1 MINQAFAP
9 AFGSGVVVASVTT
22 TSAASACGVGNK
34 SLAVTNTAATNGLFV
49 RTGLSDVVATTA
61 DFVIMPNQQAI
72 ISKPQDHTHVAYI
85 TATSTTTAHIM
96 AGEGG
101 Y

>member
-1 MINQAFAP
+1 MINQPFAP
-9 AFGSGVVVASVTT
+9 AYGSGVTVASVTT
-22 TSAASACGVGNK
+22 TSAASAVGVGNK
-34 SLAVTNTAATNGLFV
+34 SLAVTNTGATNVLYV
-49 RTGLSDVVATTA
+49 RTGASDVVATTA
-61 DFVIMPNQQAI
+61 DYPIQPNQQQI

-85 TATSTTTAHIM
+85 TSTSTTTAHVI

>member
-22 TSAASACGVGNK
+22 SSVSSAIGVGNK
-34 SLAVTNTAATNGLFV
+34 SLAVTNTGNTNAVFV
-49 RTGLSDVVATTA
+49 RTGDVTVVATTA
-61 DFVIMPNQQAI
+61 DMLVQPNQQVF

-85 TATSTTTAHIM
+85 TGTSTSSAHIM

>member
-9 AFGSGVVVASVTT
+9 AYGSGVVVASVTT
-22 TSAASACGVGNK
+22 TSAASAVGVGTK
-34 SLAVTNTAATNGLFV
+34 SLTVTNTGATNAVYV
-49 RTGLSDVVATTA
+49 RTGLSDAVATTA
-61 DFVIMPNQQAI
+61 DYIVMPNQQVK

-85 TATSTTTAHIM
+85 TGAATSSAHII